1 MKLSKKMLSVLAL
14 ASSMLPA
21 MAGTLDI
28 SDGAWTITAGTS
40 NTLTYTVNGT
50 TIIKNA
56 YVTALDESY
65 NTMSSKDYPNCAL
78 TSKSISDGFGTGKQ
92 YTYRFSGKSGQND
105 LEQNIYIYTNQPY
118 ILVEASVIAS
128 SGTTSSTKICPI
140 VSETTNTLSVLGSSN
155 NRVYNMPF
163 ANDNWA
169 TFSTINWEIGQQVIS
184 CEATSL
190 FNVDTRKAIVLGSI
204 DHSTWK
210 SAIYVTPNGSNRLRK
225 LTAEAGYI
233 SERTWD
239 IVNNKASSE
248 RHGAVKGARVSSPRF
263 MLGVFDDWRNG
274 METYADANAVLC
286 PKYVWTKD
294 ESLFGWQSWGG
305 MEFGLNYT
313 SAMSLLDFFEKE
325 LKPVGFYNKQGRCHL
340 VLDSGWNA
348 LTDEQLREYAN
359 RCKELG
365 FVAGIYTTPFTY
377 WGGEDAVTGNY
388 EWEGGRLGEMV
399 LKTGGKYRHIN
410 GWSLDPTHP
419 AVKEWNRRTFQK
431 FRDLGFEFVKIDFMN
446 NGSQEA
452 DSWYDPNITTGMMAY
467 NYGMDYIK
475 EFCGDDDIMLDFSIA
490 PIFPNK
496 AHVRRIGCDAWGDLP
511 QSMYTLNC
519 IEGSWWLDR
528 LYSFN
533 DPDHMCMSKVK
544 FSGKGSNDEQEARIR
559 YTCGLITGMTLL
571 GGTYAYEGEVRGNYG
586 LVVGYDEE
594 RARAVK
600 FTSNKDLL
608 EVGRI
613 GKSFRPVAGTFSYTT
628 TLFSQND
635 VSVDNE
641 FIMDTPDAFYYVV
654 FNYENK
660 GALNFAPNFQ
670 RLGVDASEF
679 VRVTELFETK
689 TYSNAATMQI
699 SVPNKDVRIYRFER
713 AGYGKT
719 ETTLTDPT
727 GSVKVGFFDGELQ
740 VAASEPVSSVNVY
753 GIDGTQLASYT
764 AKGEAD
770 TVTLP
775 VKSGNSVVIASVT
788 LQSGNTAVRKVLAR

>member
-1 MKLSKKMLSVLAL
+1 MRITSKILSVLAL
-14 ASSMLPA
+14 AGSSLLA
-21 MAGTLDI
+21 MGGNLDI
-28 SDGAWTITAGTS
+28 NDGAWKITAGTS
-40 NTLTYTVNGT
+40 NTLTYTVNGN

-65 NTMSSKDYPNCAL
+65 NTMSSKEYPSCNL
-78 TSKSISDGFGTGKQ
+78 TSKSISDGFGNGTQ
-92 YTYRFSGKSGQND
+92 YTYLFSGKSGQND
-105 LEQNIYIYTNQPY
+105 LEQNIYIYENLPY

-140 VSETTNTLSVLGSSN
+140 VSETNTTLSVLGSSN

-169 TFSTINWEIGQQVIS
+169 TFNTVTWEVGQQVIS
-184 CEATSL
+184 CEATAL
-190 FNVDTRKAIVLGSI
+190 FNNDSRKAIVLGSV

-210 SAIYVTPNGSNRLRK
+210 SAVYVTPNGSNRLRK

-239 IVNNKASSE
+239 IVKDKASSE
-248 RHGAVKGARVSSPRF
+248 HHGAVKGAKVSSARF
-263 MLGVFDDWRNG
+263 MLGVFD
-274 METYADANAVLC
+274 
-286 PKYVWTKD
+286 
-294 ESLFGWQSWGG
+294 
-305 MEFGLNYT
+305 
-313 SAMSLLDFFEKE
+313 FFERE
-325 LKPVGFYNKQGRCHL
+325 LKPVGFFNKQGRCHL
-340 VLDSGWNA
+340 VLDSGWSA
-348 LTDEQLREYAN
+348 LSDEQLRKYAD

-377 WGGEDAVTGNY
+377 WGGEDAVLNNN

-419 AVKEWNRRTFQK
+419 AVKEWNRRTLQK

-475 EFCGDDDIMLDFSIA
+475 EFCGDNMIIDFSIA

-496 AHVRRIGCDAWGDLP
+496 AHVRRIGCDAWGELNN
-511 QSMYTLNC
+511 SMYTLNC
-519 IEGSWWLDR
+519 IQGSWWLDR
-528 LYSFN
+528 LYTFN

-544 FSGKGSNDEQEARIR
+544 FSNKGSNDEQEARIR

-571 GGTYAYEGEVRGNYG
+571 GGTYAYEGEVKGNYG

-600 FTSNKDLL
+600 YAGNKDLT
-608 EVGRI
+608 EVCRI
-613 GKSFRPVAGTFSYTT
+613 GKSFRPVEGTFKYANS
-628 TLFSQND
+628 LWSAND
-635 VSVDNE
+635 IAVDNE

-654 FNYENK
+654 FNYEQK
-660 GALNFAPNFQ
+660 GALSYTPNFE
-670 RLGVDASEF
+670 RLGVNASEF

-689 TYSNAATMQI
+689 TYTNPATMQVN
-699 SVPNKDVRIYRFER
+699 VPNKDVRIYRFER

-719 ETTLTDPT
+719 ESALTDPS
-727 GSVKVGFFDGELQ
+727 GSVKAGFHGG
-740 VAASEPVSSVNVY
+740 AMHITASEPIGNVAVY
-753 GIDGTQLASYT
+753 GIDGTQLAALT
-764 AKGEAD
+764 APAD
-770 TVTLP
+770 AEQMSFP
-775 VKSGNSVVIASVT
+775 VNVSGSVVIVSVT
-788 LQSGNTAVRKVLAR
+788 LRSGTKAVRKVLLC

>member
-1 MKLSKKMLSVLAL
+1 MRITTKLLSVLAL
-14 ASSMLPA
+14 AGSSLLA
-21 MAGTLDI
+21 MGGNLDI
-28 SDGAWTITAGTS
+28 NDGAWKITAGTS
-40 NTLTYTVNGT
+40 NTLTYAVNGN

-65 NTMSSKDYPNCAL
+65 NTMSSKDYPSCNL
-78 TSKSISDGFGTGKQ
+78 TSKSISDGFGNGTQ
-92 YTYRFSGKSGQND
+92 YTYLFSGKSGQND
-105 LEQNIYIYTNQPY
+105 LEQNIYIYENLPY

-140 VSETTNTLSVLGSSN
+140 VSETNTTLSVLGSSN

-169 TFSTINWEIGQQVIS
+169 TFNTVTWEVGQQVIS
-184 CEATSL
+184 CEATAL
-190 FNVDTRKAIVLGSI
+190 FNNDSRKAIVLGSV
-204 DHSTWK
+204 DHTTWK
-210 SAIYVTPNGSNRLRK
+210 SAVYVTPNGSNRMRK

-239 IVNNKASSE
+239 IVKNKASSE
-248 RHGAVKGARVSSPRF
+248 RHGAVKGAKVSSPRF
-263 MLGVFDDWRNG
+263 MLGVFDDWRTG

-286 PKYVWTKD
+286 PKYVWDKD

-313 SAMSLLDFFEKE
+313 SAMSVLDFFERE
-325 LKPVGFYNKQGRCHL
+325 LKPVGFFNKQGRCHL
-340 VLDSGWNA
+340 VLDSGWSA
-348 LTDEQLREYAN
+348 LSDEQLRKYAD

-377 WGGEDAVTGNY
+377 WGGEDAVLNNN

-419 AVKEWNRRTFQK
+419 AVKEWNRRTIEK
-431 FRDLGFEFVKIDFMN
+431 FRNLGFEFVKIDFLN
-446 NGSQEA
+446 NASQEA
-452 DSWYDPNITTGMMAY
+452 DSWYDPNITTGLQAY
-467 NYGMDYIK
+467 NYGLDYIK
-475 EFCGDDDIMLDFSIA
+475 EFCGDNMIIDFSIA

-496 AHVRRIGCDAWGDLP
+496 AHVRRIGCDAWGELNN
-511 QSMYTLNC
+511 SMYTLNC
-519 IEGSWWLDR
+519 IQGSWWLDR
-528 LYSFN
+528 LYTFN

-544 FSGKGSNDEQEARIR
+544 FSNKGSNDEQEARIR

-571 GGTYAYEGEVRGNYG
+571 GGTYAYEGEVKGNYG

-600 FTSNKDLL
+600 YAGNKDLT
-608 EVGRI
+608 EVCRI
-613 GKSFRPVAGTFSYTT
+613 GKSFRPVEGTFKYANS
-628 TLFSQND
+628 LWSAND
-635 VSVDNE
+635 IAVDNE

-654 FNYENK
+654 FNYEQK
-660 GALNFAPNFQ
+660 GALSYTPNFE
-670 RLGVDASEF
+670 RLGVNASEF

-689 TYSNAATMQI
+689 TYTNPATMQVN
-699 SVPNKDVRIYRFER
+699 VPNKDVRIYRFER

-719 ETTLTDPT
+719 ESALTDPS
-727 GSVKVGFFDGELQ
+727 GSVKAGFHGG
-740 VAASEPVSSVNVY
+740 AMHITASEPIGNVAVY
-753 GIDGTQLASYT
+753 GIDGTQLAALT
-764 AKGEAD
+764 APAD
-770 TVTLP
+770 AEQMSFP
-775 VKSGNSVVIASVT
+775 VNVSGSVVIVSVT
-788 LQSGNTAVRKVLAR
+788 LRSGTKAVRKVLLC

>member
-1 MKLSKKMLSVLAL
+1 MRITTKILSVLAL
-14 ASSMLPA
+14 AGSSLLA
-21 MAGTLDI
+21 MGGNLDI
-28 SDGAWTITAGTS
+28 NDGAWKITAGTS
-40 NTLTYTVNGT
+40 NTLTYTVNGN

-65 NTMSSKDYPNCAL
+65 NTMSSKEYPSCNL
-78 TSKSISDGFGTGKQ
+78 TSKSISDGFGNGTQ
-92 YTYRFSGKSGQND
+92 YTYLFSGKSRQND
-105 LEQNIYIYTNQPY
+105 LEQNIYIYENLPY

-140 VSETTNTLSVLGSSN
+140 VSETNTTLSVLGSSN

-169 TFSTINWEIGQQVIS
+169 TFNTVTWEVGQQVIS
-184 CEATSL
+184 CEATAL
-190 FNVDTRKAIVLGSI
+190 FNNDSRKAIVLGSV

-210 SAIYVTPNGSNRLRK
+210 SAVYVTPNGSNRLRK

-239 IVNNKASSE
+239 IVKNKASSE
-248 RHGAVKGARVSSPRF
+248 HHGAVKGAKVSSARF
-263 MLGVFDDWRNG
+263 MLGVFD
-274 METYADANAVLC
+274 
-286 PKYVWTKD
+286 
-294 ESLFGWQSWGG
+294 
-305 MEFGLNYT
+305 
-313 SAMSLLDFFEKE
+313 FFERE
-325 LKPVGFYNKQGRCHL
+325 LKPVGFFNKQGRCHL
-340 VLDSGWNA
+340 VLDSGWSA
-348 LTDEQLREYAN
+348 LSDEQLRKYAD

-377 WGGEDAVTGNY
+377 WGGEDAVLNNN

-419 AVKEWNRRTFQK
+419 AVKEWNRRTLQK

-475 EFCGDDDIMLDFSIA
+475 EFCGDNMIIDFSIA

-496 AHVRRIGCDAWGDLP
+496 AHVRRIGCDAWGELNN
-511 QSMYTLNC
+511 SMYTLNC
-519 IEGSWWLDR
+519 IQGSWWLDR
-528 LYSFN
+528 LYTFN

-544 FSGKGSNDEQEARIR
+544 FSNKGSNDEQEARIR

-600 FTSNKDLL
+600 YAGNKDLT
-608 EVGRI
+608 EVCRI
-613 GKSFRPVAGTFSYTT
+613 GKSFRPVEGTFKYANS
-628 TLFSQND
+628 LWSAND
-635 VSVDNE
+635 IAVDNE

-654 FNYENK
+654 FNYEQK
-660 GALNFAPNFQ
+660 GALSYTPNFE
-670 RLGVDASEF
+670 RLGVNASEF

-689 TYSNAATMQI
+689 TYTNPATMQVN
-699 SVPNKDVRIYRFER
+699 VPNKDVRIYRFER

-719 ETTLTDPT
+719 ESALTDPS
-727 GSVKVGFFDGELQ
+727 GSVKAGFHGG
-740 VAASEPVSSVNVY
+740 AMHITASEPIGNVAVY
-753 GIDGTQLASYT
+753 GIDGTQLAALT
-764 AKGEAD
+764 APAD
-770 TVTLP
+770 AEQMSFP
-775 VKSGNSVVIASVT
+775 VNVSGSVVIVSVT
-788 LQSGNTAVRKVLAR
+788 LRSGTKAVRKVLLC

>member
-1 MKLSKKMLSVLAL
+1 M
-14 ASSMLPA
+14 
-21 MAGTLDI
+21 
-28 SDGAWTITAGTS
+28 
-40 NTLTYTVNGT
+40 
-50 TIIKNA
+50 
-56 YVTALDESY
+56 
-65 NTMSSKDYPNCAL
+65 
-78 TSKSISDGFGTGKQ
+78 
-92 YTYRFSGKSGQND
+92 
-105 LEQNIYIYTNQPY
+105 
-118 ILVEASVIAS
+118 EASVIAS

-140 VSETTNTLSVLGSSN
+140 VSETTTTLSVLGSSN

-169 TFSTINWEIGQQVIS
+169 TFNTVTWEVGQQVIS
-184 CEATSL
+184 CEATAL
-190 FNVDTRKAIVLGSI
+190 FNNDSRKAIVLGSV

-210 SAIYVTPNGSNRLRK
+210 SAVYVTPNGSNRLRK

-239 IVNNKASSE
+239 IVKDKASSE
-248 RHGAVKGARVSSPRF
+248 HHGAVKGAKVSSARF
-263 MLGVFDDWRNG
+263 MLGVFDDWRTG

-286 PKYVWTKD
+286 PKYVWDKD

-313 SAMSLLDFFEKE
+313 SAMSVLDFFERE
-325 LKPVGFYNKQGRCHL
+325 LKPVGFFNKQGRCHL

-348 LTDEQLREYAN
+348 LSDEQLRKYAD

-377 WGGEDAVTGNY
+377 WGGEDAVLNNN

-419 AVKEWNRRTFQK
+419 AVKEWNRRTLQK

-475 EFCGDDDIMLDFSIA
+475 EFCGDNMIIDFSIA

-496 AHVRRIGCDAWGDLP
+496 AHVRRIGCDAWGELNN
-511 QSMYTLNC
+511 SMYTLNC
-519 IEGSWWLDR
+519 IQGSWWLDT
-528 LYSFN
+528 FN

-544 FSGKGSNDEQEARIR
+544 FSNKGSNDEQEARIR

-571 GGTYAYEGEVRGNYG
+571 GGTYAYEGEVKGNYG

-600 FTSNKDLL
+600 YAGNKDLT
-608 EVGRI
+608 EVCRI
-613 GKSFRPVAGTFSYTT
+613 GKSFRPVEGTFKYTNS
-628 TLFSQND
+628 LWSAND
-635 VSVDNE
+635 IAVDNE

-654 FNYENK
+654 FNYGQN
-660 GALNFAPNFQ
+660 GALSYTPNFE
-670 RLGVDASEF
+670 RLGVNASEF

-689 TYSNAATMQI
+689 TYTNPATMQVN
-699 SVPNKDVRIYRFER
+699 VPNKDVRIYRFER

-719 ETTLTDPT
+719 ESALTDPS
-727 GSVKVGFFDGELQ
+727 GSVKAGFHGG
-740 VAASEPVSSVNVY
+740 AMHITASEPIGNVAVY
-753 GIDGTQLASYT
+753 GIDGTQLAALT
-764 AKGEAD
+764 APAD
-770 TVTLP
+770 AEQMSFP
-775 VKSGNSVVIASVT
+775 VNVSGSVVIVSVT
-788 LQSGNTAVRKVLAR
+788 LRSGTKAVRKVLLC